1 MNKKEFGKLLIVSS
15 IDAYISGFGKI
26 KNKNDELKLSDF
38 IKKVERKYN
47 T

>member
-1 MNKKEFGKLLIVSS
+1 MDKKEFWKLLIVSS
-15 IDAYISGFGKI
+15 IDAYNSWFWKI
-26 KNKNDELKLSDF
+26 KTKSDKIKLSNF

>member
-1 MNKKEFGKLLIVSS
+1 MNKKEFWKLLIVSS
-15 IDAYISGFGKI
+15 IDAYISWFWKI

-38 IKKVERKYN
+38 IKKIERKYN